1 MIKILVVDDSKTA
14 RDMIVAMLRREKDVE
29 IIGAASDGKEAV
41 CFLKTS
47 MIKPDVIILDM
58 KMPLM
63 DGNETMEYIMSYQPT
78 PILIVTG
85 LNKEEVLPKAKG
97 LGVYDVIQ
105 KPSMDSDD
113 GLEGIGN
120 EIIEKVKELSK
131 GNIVI

>member
-1 MIKILVVDDSKTA
+1 MIKVLVVEDSKTA
-14 RDMIVAMLRREKDVE
+14 RDMIVAILGKEKDIE
-29 IIGAASDGKEAV
+29 TIGAASDGKEAV

-85 LNKEEVLPKAKG
+85 LGKEEVLSKAKDV
-97 LGVYDVIQ
+97 GVYDVIQ
-105 KPSMDSDD
+105 KPSLDSDESLD
-113 GLEGIGN
+113 QIGS
-120 EIIEKVKELSK
+120 EIIEKVKALSR
-131 GNIVI
+131 GNIII